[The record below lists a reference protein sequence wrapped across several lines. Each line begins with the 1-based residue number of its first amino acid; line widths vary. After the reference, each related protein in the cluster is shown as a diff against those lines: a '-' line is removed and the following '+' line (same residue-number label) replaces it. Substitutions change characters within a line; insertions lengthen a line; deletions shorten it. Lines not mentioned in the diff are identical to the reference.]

1 MPNKYAELLEPSE
14 ILDWFEQAPVAQAE
28 MMADLAIKAVAKRKR
43 PRRAKK
49 ADDNQK
55 PLDM

>member
-1 MPNKYAELLEPSE
+1 MPNKDTSPLDASD

-28 MMADLAIKAVAKRKR
+28 MMADLAIKAVMKRKR

-49 ADDNQK
+49 DDKQK

>member
-1 MPNKYAELLEPSE
+1 MRNKYAELLEPSE

-43 PRRAKK
+43 PRRTKK
-49 ADDNQK
+49 DDKQK
-55 PLDM
+55 PLDI

>member
-1 MPNKYAELLEPSE
+1 MTKDTNPLTPTA
-14 ILDWFEQAPVAQAE
+14 IIRWFEKAPLAE
-28 MMADLAIKAVAKRKR
+28 ASVVIDFAVQAVAKRKR

>member
-1 MPNKYAELLEPSE
+1 MPNKYADLLDPSE
-14 ILDWFEQAPVAQAE
+14 ILDWFEQAPVILAE
-28 MMADLAIKAVAKRKR
+28 MMADLAIKAVMKRKR

-49 ADDNQK
+49 DDKQK

>member
-1 MPNKYAELLEPSE
+1 MQNAKGE
-14 ILDWFEQAPVAQAE
+14 ISPVEIIQWFEKAPLAE
-28 MMADLAIKAVAKRKR
+28 ANVVLDFATLAVIKRKR

-49 ADDNQK
+49 DDKQK